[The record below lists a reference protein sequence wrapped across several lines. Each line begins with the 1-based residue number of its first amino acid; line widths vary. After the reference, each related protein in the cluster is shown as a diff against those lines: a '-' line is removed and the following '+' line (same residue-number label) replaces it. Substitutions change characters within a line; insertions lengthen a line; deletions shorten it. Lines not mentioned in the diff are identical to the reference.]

1 MTTYQGMARAHT
13 NIALIKYW
21 GKADSE
27 LFIPMNSSLSLTLD
41 ALYTDTKV
49 CFSEELK
56 QDSFC
61 LNGEEQAEGA
71 VAKISRFLD
80 FFRDL
85 AQLDLPCRVESVNH
99 VPTGA
104 GLASSASAFAALAAA
119 CRQALTLD
127 LTDQELSTYARRGS
141 GSATRS
147 IFPGFVKWEKGD
159 RHENS
164 RAVPLDPA
172 DWGVAMVILA
182 LNTQHKK
189 IPSRQGMAHTIETS
203 AFYPAWPS
211 LAEKHLKE
219 IEAAIQRRDLKAI
232 GQIAE
237 ANAMAMHATML
248 ASDPPF
254 TYFEPASL
262 EAMDQVRS
270 LRDQGYTAYFTMDA
284 GPNIKVLCPASESQD
299 IAQAMEEAFPEAQV
313 ITSQVGPG
321 IQSLDHWPY

>member
-1 MTTYQGMARAHT
+1 MTTYQAMARAHT

-21 GKADSE
+21 GKADNQ
-27 LFIPMNSSLSLTLD
+27 LFIPMNSSLSLTLE

-49 CFSEELK
+49 CFSDDLK
-56 QDSFC
+56 QDSFR
-61 LNGEEQAEGA
+61 LNGEIQAA
-71 VAKISRFLD
+71 ADVAKISPFLD
-80 FFRDL
+80 LFRQL
-85 AQLDLPCRVESVNH
+85 AQVDLPCQVESVNH

-119 CRQALTLD
+119 CRQALALD

-147 IFPGFVKWEKGD
+147 IFPGFVKWNKGD

-164 RAVPLDPA
+164 YAVPLDPA

-203 AFYPAWPS
+203 AFYPGWPE
-211 LAEKHLKE
+211 LAEKQLRGME
-219 IEAAIQRRDLKAI
+219 SAIDQRNLAQI

-248 ASDPPF
+248 ASNPPF

-262 EAMDQVRS
+262 EAMDQVRK

-284 GPNIKVLCPASESQD
+284 GPNIKVLCPSSESQA
-299 IAQAMEEAFPEAQV
+299 IAQALAQAFPKAQV

-321 IQSLDHWPY
+321 IQSLNHWPY